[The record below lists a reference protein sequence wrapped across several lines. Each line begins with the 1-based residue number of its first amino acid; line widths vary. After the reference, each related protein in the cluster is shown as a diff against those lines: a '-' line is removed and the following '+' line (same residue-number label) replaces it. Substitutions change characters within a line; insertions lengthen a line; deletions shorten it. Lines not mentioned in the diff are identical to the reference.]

1 MNISMKKMLY
11 PVLGCCLLLLAAGAA
26 QAQAVCPSVG
36 SDAGSPSPYCG
47 AEINVTSATGGVATA
62 FGVTLTGNPA
72 YDGIEDTSVGVTNN
86 TGATLN
92 SMTLTSTGGAFGFD
106 GDGICTYTGDSYCSS
121 TTYGYEGPN
130 MTFSLGGGGT
140 SLTITFTGGLANG
153 AGTYFSLEGPPSSLT
168 GGGGIGG
175 QTPEPS
181 TLVLL
186 GTGIVGFFL
195 LRRNA

>member
-1 MNISMKKMLY
+1 
-11 PVLGCCLLLLAAGAA
+11 
-26 QAQAVCPSVG
+26 
-36 SDAGSPSPYCG
+36 
-47 AEINVTSATGGVATA
+47 
-62 FGVTLTGNPA
+62 
-72 YDGIEDTSVGVTNN
+72 
-86 TGATLN
+86 
-92 SMTLTSTGGAFGFD
+92 
-106 GDGICTYTGDSYCSS
+106 SS